1 MTDPSHSITPSAAVA
16 APHWSRWVAGGLA
29 LVLGGLAAWHV
40 WSPTARSER
49 AQRMAAELGA
59 ELFDRPL
66 SAAELDTPLQLH
78 PQAKTAQGD
87 TATLRQLLT
96 GHDAVL
102 VHHWASWCPP
112 CLEELPE
119 IAALAQSA
127 HGRNCQVLA
136 VSYDD
141 DWAAADATLRK
152 VLGQSVQPMGL
163 WVRDPQGQGGDEA
176 KMLRLRMGTEKLPE
190 TWVVADGRVRARFV
204 AGQRW
209 TSAKM
214 MRWLAA
220 QCPGSR

>member
-1 MTDPSHSITPSAAVA
+1 MNDPSLVRNPSGPDSAAVW
-16 APHWSRWVAGGLA
+16 PRWVAAGVALTLAGL
-29 LVLGGLAAWHV
+29 VAWHV
-40 WSPTARSER
+40 WSPTGHTER

-66 SAAELDTPLQLH
+66 SPAELAAPLQLH
-78 PQAKTAQGD
+78 PQAKGGRGD
-87 TATLRQLLT
+87 SATLAQLLQ

-127 HGRNCQVLA
+127 HGRNCAVLA

-141 DWAAADATLRK
+141 DWSTADATLRK
-152 VLGQSVQPMGL
+152 VLGAAAQPMGL
-163 WVRDPQGQGGDEA
+163 WVRDPQGQSGNEA
-176 KMLRLRMGTEKLPE
+176 QMLRLRMGTEKLPE
-190 TWVVADGRVRARFV
+190 TWVVAEGKVRARFV

-214 MRWLAA
+214 QRWLAA
-220 QCPGSR
+220 QCPGTR

>member
-1 MTDPSHSITPSAAVA
+1 MESSLPPNPNPDPRIAARWPRWLAATVA
-16 APHWSRWVAGGLA
+16 IAVTS
-29 LVLGGLAAWHV
+29 LVAWHV
-40 WSPTARSER
+40 WSPTARGER

-66 SAAELDTPLQLH
+66 SAAELATSLELH
-78 PQAKTAQGD
+78 PQAKDGRGG
-87 TATLRQLLT
+87 TATLADLLA

-141 DWAAADATLRK
+141 DWAASDATLRK
-152 VLGQSVQPMGL
+152 VLGAAAQPMGL
-163 WVRDPQGQGGDEA
+163 WVRDPQGQDGDPA

-220 QCPGSR
+220 QCAGSR

>member
-1 MTDPSHSITPSAAVA
+1 MTDASTVHPSAGANR
-16 APHWSRWVAGGLA
+16 PPRWSRWVAACLAVMLCGL
-29 LVLGGLAAWHV
+29 VAWHV

-49 AQRMAAELGA
+49 AQRMATELGA

-66 SAAELDTPLQLH
+66 SAEELDTPLQLH
-78 PQAKTAQGD
+78 PQAKTAIGD
-87 TATLRQLLT
+87 TATLRQLLA

-152 VLGQSVQPMGL
+152 VLGPAQPMGL
-163 WVRDPQGQGGDEA
+163 WVRDPQGQDGDEA

-209 TSAKM
+209 TSPKM
-214 MRWLAA
+214 MRWLAT
-220 QCPGSR
+220 QCPRPR